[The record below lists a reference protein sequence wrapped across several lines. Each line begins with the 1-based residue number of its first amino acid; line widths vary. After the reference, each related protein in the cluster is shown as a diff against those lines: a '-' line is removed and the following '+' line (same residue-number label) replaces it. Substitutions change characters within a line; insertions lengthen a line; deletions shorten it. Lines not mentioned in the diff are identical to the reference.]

1 MMKFLFLVIP
11 AIIRGLREN
20 PTGVL
25 TVIGVIFG
33 VFFAIG
39 LTRHLLG
46 CEDESGTTEET
57 P

>member
-1 MMKFLFLVIP
+1 MKLILFVIP

-33 VFFAIG
+33 VSFAIG
-39 LTRHLLG
+39 LTRYLLG
-46 CEDESGTTEET
+46 YED
-57 P
+57 